1 MGGKK
6 KYIEMFGSFT
16 EPFNCYAR
24 VSFNHNFRKIFLFC
38 KNSKHMEHL
47 PNYVVD
53 VQYIDVFKVRLDKF
67 GHNKKLCLTGLQT

>member
-24 VSFNHNFRKIFLFC
+24 VSFNHNFRKFFFSARTVNIW
-38 KNSKHMEHL
+38 NSL

-67 GHNKKLCLTGLQT
+67 WELLGTTRSNV